1 MRSGLVV
8 RLIGGKYRV
17 RDVDTN
23 EEFECVARGNLRH
36 RKIDSK
42 SKFNKSE
49 GRSSKRETTVIKLS
63 PKVGDK
69 CTFTVGDGVN
79 QIEDIEERFNELSRP
94 AISNIDQVL
103 LVFAAKE
110 PKFSE
115 SLLDRFLV
123 HIEYDNIEPIIVVT
137 KVDLLTEL
145 EYADLKEIMKY
156 YEGMGYV
163 VHYTSA
169 NHDLSESDL
178 VKDLKGNVS
187 VLAGQ
192 TGAGKSTLLNT
203 INPDFELRTQEISQ
217 SLGRGKHTTRHS
229 ELHIVN
235 GGFVADTPGFSSLD
249 FGQMTVEEL
258 KDTYRD
264 FVKMSEKCKYR
275 GCNHVD
281 IDGCYVQE
289 QTKFDK
295 NLKRRYDDYLKFV
308 EHINR
313 TKVRYWYELFNIN
326 VSVTN

>member
-1 MRSGLVV
+1 MREGLVV

-23 EEFECVARGNLRH
+23 EEYECVARGNLRH

-42 SKFNKSE
+42 SSFNKSS
-49 GRSSKRETTVIKLS
+49 GRSNKRETTVIKLS
-63 PKVGDK
+63 PKVGDR
-69 CTFTVGDGVN
+69 CTFTIGDGVN
-79 QIEDIEERFNELSRP
+79 QIDDIVERYNELARP

-115 SLLDRFLV
+115 ALLDRFLV
-123 HIEYDNIEPIIVVT
+123 HIEYENIEPIIVVT
-137 KVDLLTEL
+137 KTDLLTDGEL
-145 EYADLKEIMKY
+145 SVLKGKLSY
-156 YEGMGYV
+156 YESMGYT
-163 VHYTSA
+163 VHYTSKDG
-169 NHDLSESDL
+169 NLSDSEL
-178 VKDLKGNVS
+178 VKSLKDNVS

-203 INPDFELRTQEISQ
+203 INPEFEIRTQEISQ

-235 GGFVADTPGFSSLD
+235 DGFVADTPGFSSLD
-249 FGQMTVEEL
+249 FGQMTIEEL

-264 FVKMSEKCKYR
+264 FVEISADCKYR
-275 GCNHVD
+275 GCTH
-281 IDGCYVQE
+281 IDTEGCAVQE
-289 QTKFDK
+289 KAKVDT

-308 EHINR
+308 AHINR
-313 TKVRYWYELFNIN
+313 TKVRY
-326 VSVTN
+326 